1 MGWVR
6 LAVNFARFWGGYLR
20 RVAPARRRGTL
31 VVGDRWAYG
40 YLAQPY
46 ALKYYGPDWLAR
58 LALRALPQPDL
69 VVNLVAP
76 AEIIHA
82 RKQEL
87 SIADIESEMSHWSE
101 SPSQNLHSFDATLTP
116 TELVARI
123 GDQLGTHS

>member
-6 LAVNFARFWGGYLR
+6 LAVNFGRFWAGYLR

-40 YLAQPY
+40 YLAQSY

-58 LALRALPQPDL
+58 TAIRALPQPDL
-69 VVNLVAP
+69 VVNLAAP
-76 AEIIHA
+76 AEVIHE

-87 SIADIESEMSHWSE
+87 SIADIRLEMGHWE
-101 SPSQNLHSFDATLTP
+101 MLPSKNLLTVDATLSPST
-116 TELVARI
+116 LANMLAR
-123 GDQLGTHS
+123 QPL

>member
-6 LAVNFARFWGGYLR
+6 LAVNFARFWAGHLR

-40 YLAQPY
+40 YLAQSY

-58 LALRALPQPDL
+58 TAIRFLPQPDL
-69 VVNLVAP
+69 VVNLTAP
-76 AEIIHA
+76 AEVIRA

-87 SIADIESEMSHWSE
+87 SIADIRSELRLWGE
-101 SPSQNLHSFDATLTP
+101 SPSRHLRTYDADSP
-116 TELVARI
+116 PIEVASRI
-123 GDQLGTHS
+123 AADL